1 MRINNYLLLLFVIIS
16 QIGMAQHIERKVL
29 KGRIVAD
36 SIEVENLTVFNITSN
51 IGAVTNADGKFS
63 IKARATDTLY
73 IQGISYESK
82 KYVLT
87 DKDFWLEELEI
98 RLQVRINELDE
109 VEITPYTLTGIV
121 EEDIKRI
128 QVYGDGFAKIDAK
141 KVMHYEDDVR
151 IGTPINAAMPSH
163 FAPNGSNFNFL
174 AIGAG
179 IVSLFLKEDNSKRN
193 SERVFEERRQR
204 DIQSKS
210 FSDHMFERFLHNF
223 FVETLKIKHEDIPL
237 FLQYAE
243 MPVRD
248 LSLFLKSEYE
258 MQLIQYL
265 TSKAKIF
272 NSEKQNE

>member
-1 MRINNYLLLLFVIIS
+1 MKNNGIVWILFLFV
-16 QIGMAQHIERKVL
+16 QICFGQHVERKVL

-51 IGAVTNADGKFS
+51 VGAVTNVDGKFS
-63 IKARATDTLY
+63 IKARATDTLF
-73 IQGISYESK
+73 IQGISYDSK

-98 RLQVRINELDE
+98 RLQVRVTELNE
-109 VEITPYTLTGIV
+109 VEITPYTLTGII

-128 QVYGDGFAKIDAK
+128 QVYGDGFTKIDVK
-141 KVMHYEDDVR
+141 KIIHYEDDIR
-151 IGTPINAAMPSH
+151 TGTPINTAMPSH
-163 FAPNGSNFNFL
+163 FAPNGANFNFL

-179 IVSLFLKEDNSKRN
+179 LISLFVKDKNPKKF
-193 SERVFEERRQR
+193 SEFVFEERRQQ
-204 DIQSKS
+204 DIQTKS
-210 FSDHMFERFLHNF
+210 FSDHMFDRFAHNF

-243 MPVRD
+243 MPVKD

-258 MQLIQYL
+258 LQLIQYL
-265 TSKAKIF
+265 TDKAKAYKL
-272 NSEKQNE
+272 EKQKE

>member
-151 IGTPINAAMPSH
+151 IGTPINTAMPSH

-210 FSDHMFERFLHNF
+210 FSDHMFERFSHNF

-237 FLQYAE
+237 FLQFAE

-258 MQLIQYL
+258 IQLIEYL
-265 TSKAKIF
+265 TTKAKMF
-272 NSEKQNE
+272 KSEKRNE

>member
-1 MRINNYLLLLFVIIS
+1 MKNNYNVWICFLFV
-16 QIGMAQHIERKVL
+16 QVGFGQHIERKVL

-36 SIEVENLTVFNITSN
+36 SIEVENLTIFNITSN
-51 IGAVTNADGKFS
+51 VGAVTNVDGKFS
-63 IKARATDTLY
+63 IKARATDTLF
-73 IQGISYESK
+73 IQGLSYDSK
-82 KYVLT
+82 KYILT

-98 RLQVRINELDE
+98 RLQVRVTELNE
-109 VEITPYTLTGIV
+109 VEITPYTLTGII

-141 KVMHYEDDVR
+141 KVMYYEDDVR
-151 IGTPINAAMPSH
+151 LGTPVNTAMPSH

-179 IVSLFLKEDNSKRN
+179 LVSLFVKDRN
-193 SERVFEERRQR
+193 PKKYSEQVFEERRQR

-210 FSDHMFERFLHNF
+210 FSDHIFERFSHNF

-243 MPVRD
+243 MPAKD

-258 MQLIQYL
+258 LQLIQYL
-265 TSKAKIF
+265 TDKAKAYKL
-272 NSEKQNE
+272 EKQKE

>member
-1 MRINNYLLLLFVIIS
+1 MKNNYIVWICFLFV
-16 QIGMAQHIERKVL
+16 QVGFGQHIERKVL

-36 SIEVENLTVFNITSN
+36 SIEVENLTIFNITSN
-51 IGAVTNADGKFS
+51 VGAVTNVDGKFS
-63 IKARATDTLY
+63 VKARATDTLF
-73 IQGISYESK
+73 IQGISYDSK

-98 RLQVRINELDE
+98 RLQVRVTELNE
-109 VEITPYTLTGIV
+109 VEITPYTLTGII

-141 KVMHYEDDVR
+141 KVMYYEDDVR
-151 IGTPINAAMPSH
+151 LGTPVNTAMPSH

-210 FSDHMFERFLHNF
+210 FSDHMFERFSHNF

-237 FLQYAE
+237 FLQFAE

-258 MQLIQYL
+258 LQLIQYL
-265 TSKAKIF
+265 TLKAKEFKIE
-272 NSEKQNE
+272 NQKE

>member
-128 QVYGDGFAKIDAK
+128 QVYGDGFVKIDAK

-151 IGTPINAAMPSH
+151 IGTPINTAMPSH

-210 FSDHMFERFLHNF
+210 FSDHMFERFSHNF

-237 FLQYAE
+237 FLQFAE

-258 MQLIQYL
+258 LQLIQYL
-265 TSKAKIF
+265 TLKAKEFKIE
-272 NSEKQNE
+272 NQKE

>member
-1 MRINNYLLLLFVIIS
+1 MKNNYVLFIFFFFIF
-16 QIGMAQHIERKVL
+16 QLGTAQHVERKVL

-51 IGAVTNADGKFS
+51 VGAVTNVDGRFS
-63 IKARATDTLY
+63 IKARATDTLF
-73 IQGISYESK
+73 IQGLSYDSK
-82 KYVLT
+82 KYILT

-98 RLQVRINELDE
+98 RLQVRVTELNE
-109 VEITPYTLTGIV
+109 VEITPYSLTGII

-128 QVYGDGFAKIDAK
+128 QVYGDGFTKIDAK

-151 IGTPINAAMPSH
+151 LGTPVNTAMPSH

-179 IVSLFLKEDNSKRN
+179 IVSLFVKDRNSKKY
-193 SERVFEERRQR
+193 SERVFEERRER
-204 DIQSKS
+204 DIQTKS
-210 FSDHMFERFLHNF
+210 FSDHMFERFSHNF
-223 FVETLKIKHEDIPL
+223 FVETLKIKHEDIPM

-243 MPVRD
+243 MPIKD

-258 MQLIQYL
+258 LQLIQYL
-265 TSKAKIF
+265 TLKAKEF
-272 NSEKQNE
+272 KSENQKE

>member
-151 IGTPINAAMPSH
+151 IGTPINTAMPSH

-204 DIQSKS
+204 DIKSKS
-210 FSDHMFERFLHNF
+210 FSDHMFERFSHNF

-237 FLQYAE
+237 FLQFAE

-258 MQLIQYL
+258 LQLIQYL
-265 TSKAKIF
+265 TLKAKEFKIE
-272 NSEKQNE
+272 NQKE

>member
-1 MRINNYLLLLFVIIS
+1 MKTNYLLIVIFIFIS

-151 IGTPINAAMPSH
+151 IGTPINTAMPSH

-210 FSDHMFERFLHNF
+210 FSDHMFERFSHNF

-237 FLQYAE
+237 FLQFAE

-258 MQLIQYL
+258 LQLIQYL
-265 TSKAKIF
+265 TLKAKEFKIE
-272 NSEKQNE
+272 NQKE

>member
-1 MRINNYLLLLFVIIS
+1 MKTNYLLIVIFIFIS

-51 IGAVTNADGKFS
+51 VGAVTNVDGKFS
-63 IKARATDTLY
+63 IKARATDTLF
-73 IQGISYESK
+73 IQGLSYDSK

-98 RLQVRINELDE
+98 RLQVRVTELNE
-109 VEITPYTLTGIV
+109 VEITPYTLTGII

-128 QVYGDGFAKIDAK
+128 QVYGDGFTKIDAK
-141 KVMHYEDDVR
+141 KIMHYEDDVR
-151 IGTPINAAMPSH
+151 LGTPVNTVMPSQ

-179 IVSLFLKEDNSKRN
+179 IVSLFVKNDNSKKY
-193 SERVFEERRQR
+193 SEHVYEERRQR
-204 DIQSKS
+204 EIQSKS
-210 FSDHMFERFLHNF
+210 FSEHMFERFSYNF
-223 FVETLKIKHEDIPL
+223 FVETLKIKHEEIPM
-237 FLQYAE
+237 FLQFAE
-243 MPVRD
+243 MPPKD
-248 LSLFLKSEYE
+248 LSLFLKTEYE

>member
-1 MRINNYLLLLFVIIS
+1 MKNNGLFCILFLFV
-16 QIGMAQHIERKVL
+16 QICFGQHVERKVL

-36 SIEVENLTVFNITSN
+36 SIEVENLTIFNITSN
-51 IGAVTNADGKFS
+51 VGAVTNVDGKFS
-63 IKARATDTLY
+63 IKARATDTLF
-73 IQGISYESK
+73 IQGISYDSK

-98 RLQVRINELDE
+98 RLQVRVTELNE
-109 VEITPYTLTGIV
+109 VEITPYTLTGII

-141 KVMHYEDDVR
+141 KVMYYEDDVR
-151 IGTPINAAMPSH
+151 IGTPVNTAMPSH

-179 IVSLFLKEDNSKRN
+179 LVSLFVKDRN
-193 SERVFEERRQR
+193 PKKYSEQVFEERRQR

-210 FSDHMFERFLHNF
+210 FSDHIFERFSHNF

-243 MPVRD
+243 MPAKD

-258 MQLIQYL
+258 LQLIQYL
-265 TSKAKIF
+265 TEKAKAYKL
-272 NSEKQNE
+272 EKQKE

>member
-128 QVYGDGFAKIDAK
+128 QVYGDGFTKIDAK

-151 IGTPINAAMPSH
+151 LGTPVNTAMLNV
-163 FAPNGSNFNFL
+163 FAPTVGFVF
-174 AIGAG
+174 
-179 IVSLFLKEDNSKRN
+179 NSKGN
-193 SERVFEERRQR
+193 SKQVFEERRQK
-204 DIQSKS
+204 DIMSKS
-210 FSDHMFERFLHNF
+210 FSDHVFERFSHTF
-223 FVETLKIKHEDIPL
+223 FVETLKIKHKDIPL

-243 MPVRD
+243 MPIKD

-258 MQLIQYL
+258 LQLIQYL
-265 TSKAKIF
+265 TLKAKEFKIE
-272 NSEKQNE
+272 NQKE